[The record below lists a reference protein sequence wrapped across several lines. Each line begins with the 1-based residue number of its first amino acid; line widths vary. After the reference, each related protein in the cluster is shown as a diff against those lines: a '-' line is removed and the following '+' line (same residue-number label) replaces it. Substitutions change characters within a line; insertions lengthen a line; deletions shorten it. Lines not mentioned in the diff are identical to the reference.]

1 MQSSKL
7 KMSKLQFIWN
17 VLLDCLPY
25 PSLTHN
31 GSSGAQQD
39 TQNTHA
45 AVLCSNQKE
54 SAVAPDLPGKQMPCL
69 QGIKLF
75 KRSLERGH
83 TVHGSNY

>member
-1 MQSSKL
+1 MCCLIVSPILAWHMMGVQVHSRTL
-7 KMSKLQFIWN
+7 K
-17 VLLDCLPY
+17 
-25 PSLTHN
+25 
-31 GSSGAQQD
+31 
-39 TQNTHA
+39 TQHA

-75 KRSLERGH
+75 KRSLERDH